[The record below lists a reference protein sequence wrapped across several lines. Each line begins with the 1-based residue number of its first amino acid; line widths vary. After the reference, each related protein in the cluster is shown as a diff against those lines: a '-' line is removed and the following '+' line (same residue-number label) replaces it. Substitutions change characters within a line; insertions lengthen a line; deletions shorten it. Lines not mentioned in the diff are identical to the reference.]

1 MEARGEYYSTA
12 QRLQWH
18 PKIHEQVG
26 QEALHYWFLTFSTS
40 YEWDDLR
47 NELLG
52 LLETHDVHSFALYE
66 LMGDCDVMLR
76 VWLPLGTAG
85 VFRASLRAR
94 LQRFSLVL
102 DLRYTVEK
110 VIRHWPFGK
119 DGRGA
124 LNEVEPGARH
134 PAPELIERVNG
145 KLAKNENLDDPELAD
160 LVSAGA
166 IGPEDG
172 SRDQIEGVKIVT
184 LVKPMGDLGPIQ
196 KGGLARQMALTL
208 DEQEKIVQRSLYE
221 VDGFGAAF
229 LLTCLV
235 PLDDFFCFRQEL
247 VRVIAP
253 FFEAAGIRT
262 TSYSCG
268 SPDLLLFQDM
278 ISQPSTRRLRA
289 QVPFRRVAD
298 LLRLDESITLEVKGS
313 AFAPLEPHLVQGE
326 ELLESP
332 SFFNRTILK
341 TIVGFLNSEGGS
353 IVIGALEPGRFQ
365 HRIMVDDAPEFREI
379 GAYLCAGIVDP
390 VYKRK
395 GWDAFERK
403 MSEAIEKNV
412 SPAPDTLVRIR
423 NEEVDGLIFCVV
435 DVAPGHHIR
444 WHYLD
449 ADGQGP
455 QFMVRRGARTVHLQG
470 VEADD
475 YKNPK
480 R

>member
-1 MEARGEYYSTA
+1 MEARGEYYSTL

-18 PKIHEQVG
+18 PEIHEQAG
-26 QEALHYWFLTFSTS
+26 HESLYYWFLTFSTS

-76 VWLPLGTAG
+76 VWLPQGTAG

-110 VIRHWPFGK
+110 VIRHWPFGE
-119 DGRGA
+119 DGQGI
-124 LNEVEPGARH
+124 LNEVEPGSQH
-134 PAPELIERVNG
+134 PDPELIERVND
-145 KLAKNENLDDPELAD
+145 KLKQNELGDPELGE
-160 LVSAGA
+160 LVGAGA
-166 IGPEDG
+166 IGPKDR
-172 SRDQIEGVKIVT
+172 SRDQIAGVKIVT
-184 LVKPMGDLGPIQ
+184 LVKPMGELGPIQ

-235 PLDDFFCFRQEL
+235 PLDDFFCFRKEL
-247 VRVIAP
+247 VGAMAP

-268 SPDLLLFQDM
+268 SPDLLMFQDV
-278 ISQPSTRRLRA
+278 IPQPSARQRSA

-298 LLRLDESITLEVKGS
+298 LLRLDESTTLEVKGS
-313 AFAPLEPHLVQGE
+313 AFAPLEPHLLQGE

-332 SFFNRTILK
+332 TFFNRSILK
-341 TIVGFLNSEGGS
+341 TIVAFLNSEGGT
-353 IVIGALEPGRFQ
+353 IVIGALERGRFQ
-365 HRIMVDDAPEFREI
+365 HRQMVDDAPEFREI
-379 GAYLCAGIVDP
+379 GAYLCAGILDP
-390 VYKRK
+390 QYRRK
-395 GWDAFERK
+395 GWDAYERK
-403 MSEAIEKNV
+403 MSEAIEMNI
-412 SPAPDTLVRIR
+412 SPAPDSLVRIR
-423 NEEVDGLIFCVV
+423 NEDIDGLVFCVV
-435 DVAPGHHIR
+435 DVAPGHSIG

-449 ADGQGP
+449 ADADGP

-470 VEADD
+470 VEADH
-475 YKNPK
+475 YKAPK

>member
-1 MEARGEYYSTA
+1 MEARGEYYSTL

-18 PKIHEQVG
+18 PEIHEQVG
-26 QEALHYWFLTFSTS
+26 HESLHYWFLAFSTS

-76 VWLPLGTAG
+76 VWLPQGTAG

-110 VIRHWPFGK
+110 VIRHWPFGEG
-119 DGRGA
+119 GRGM
-124 LNEVEPGARH
+124 LNEVEPGAQH
-134 PAPELIERVNG
+134 PDPELIERVND
-145 KLAKNENLDDPELAD
+145 KLKQNDLDDPELGELAG
-160 LVSAGA
+160 AGA
-166 IGPEDG
+166 IGPKDG
-172 SRDQIEGVKIVT
+172 SRDQIAGVKIVT
-184 LVKPMGDLGPIQ
+184 LVKPMGELGPIQ

-235 PLDDFFCFRQEL
+235 PLDDFFCFRKEL
-247 VRVIAP
+247 VGAMAP

-268 SPDLLLFQDM
+268 SPDLLMFQDV
-278 ISQPSTRRLRA
+278 IPQPSTRRRSA

-298 LLRLDESITLEVKGS
+298 LLRLDESMTLEVKGS
-313 AFAPLEPHLVQGE
+313 AFAPLEPHLLQGE

-332 SFFNRTILK
+332 AFFNRSILK
-341 TIVGFLNSEGGS
+341 TIVAFLNSEGGT
-353 IVIGALEPGRFQ
+353 IVIGALERGRFQ
-365 HRIMVDDAPEFREI
+365 HRQMVDDAPEFREI
-379 GAYLCAGIVDP
+379 GAYLCAGIIDP
-390 VYKRK
+390 QYRRK
-395 GWDAFERK
+395 GWDAYERK
-403 MSEAIEKNV
+403 MSEAIEKNI
-412 SPAPDTLVRIR
+412 SPAPDSLVRIR
-423 NEEVDGLIFCVV
+423 NEDIDGLDFCVV
-435 DVAPGHHIR
+435 DVAPGHNIG

-449 ADGQGP
+449 ADADGP

-470 VEADD
+470 VEADH
-475 YKNPK
+475 YKDPK

>member
-1 MEARGEYYSTA
+1 MEARGQYYSTG

-18 PKIHEQVG
+18 PEIHEQVG
-26 QEALHYWFLTFSTS
+26 HESLYYWFLTFSTS

-52 LLETHDVHSFALYE
+52 LLDTHDVHSFALYE

-76 VWLPLGTAG
+76 VWLPQGTAG
-85 VFRASLRAR
+85 VFRASMRAR

-110 VIRHWPFGK
+110 VIRHWPFGE
-119 DGRGA
+119 DGQGA
-124 LNEVEPGARH
+124 LSEVEPDARH
-134 PAPELIERVNG
+134 PDLELIERVNE
-145 KLAKNENLDDPELAD
+145 KLTENGSLEDPELAK
-160 LVSAGA
+160 LARAGA
-166 IGPEDG
+166 IGPKDG
-172 SRDQIEGVKIVT
+172 KRDQIEGVKIVT
-184 LVKPMGDLGPIQ
+184 LVKPMGELGPIQ

-235 PLDDFFCFRQEL
+235 PLDDFFCFRKEL
-247 VRVIAP
+247 VGAMAP
-253 FFEAAGIRT
+253 FFETAGIRT

-268 SPDLLLFQDM
+268 SPDLLMFQDV
-278 ISQPSTRRLRA
+278 IPQPSTRRRPA
-289 QVPFRRVAD
+289 QVPFRRVED
-298 LLRLDESITLEVKGS
+298 LLRLDESMTLEVKGS
-313 AFAPLEPHLVQGE
+313 AFAPLAPHLLQGE

-332 SFFNRTILK
+332 SFFSRSVLK
-341 TIVGFLNSEGGS
+341 TIVGFLNSEGGT
-353 IVIGALEPGRFQ
+353 IVIGALEPSRFQ
-365 HRIMVDDAPEFREI
+365 QRPMINEAPEFREI

-390 VYKRK
+390 IYRRK
-395 GWDAFERK
+395 GWDAYERK

-412 SPAPDTLVRIR
+412 SPAPDSLVRIR
-423 NEEVDGLIFCVV
+423 NEEVDGLVFCVV
-435 DVAPGHHIR
+435 DVAPGHDIG

-449 ADGQGP
+449 ADGEGP

-470 VEADD
+470 VEADK
-475 YKNPK
+475 YKDPK